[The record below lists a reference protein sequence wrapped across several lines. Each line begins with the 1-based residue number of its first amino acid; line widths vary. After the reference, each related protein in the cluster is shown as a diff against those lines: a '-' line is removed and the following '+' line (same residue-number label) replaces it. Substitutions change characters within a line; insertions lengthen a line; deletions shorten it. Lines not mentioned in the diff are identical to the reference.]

1 MLNHL
6 LPVINS
12 ETTTIPHIL
21 RKHGL
26 DPECVLEEANFPL
39 LELDAPAV
47 CADRLDYGIRDAHSF
62 GFTTAEEARNIS
74 ADLVPSKE
82 GRFCFKSVK
91 WARKLAETYM
101 QADEYAWS
109 NPNHSLLYQYAV
121 SILFIKE
128 GILDRM

>member
-62 GFTTAEEARNIS
+62 GFTTAEEARNIYQQILC
-74 ADLVPSKE
+74 LVKKGDFASRVLNGQGNWQKHTCKRMNMH
-82 GRFCFKSVK
+82 G
-91 WARKLAETYM
+91 A
-101 QADEYAWS
+101 
-109 NPNHSLLYQYAV
+109 
-121 SILFIKE
+121 ILI
-128 GILDRM
+128 IHCYINTP